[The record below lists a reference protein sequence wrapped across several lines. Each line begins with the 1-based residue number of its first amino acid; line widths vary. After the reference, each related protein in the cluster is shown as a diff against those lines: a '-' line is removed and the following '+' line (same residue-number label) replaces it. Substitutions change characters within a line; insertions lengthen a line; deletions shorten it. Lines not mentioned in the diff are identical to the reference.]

1 MYPNLIP
8 TDDDD
13 MIKGGRKQA
22 MTFTKNVFD
31 GLSMSIKQVV
41 GEVIMYNYL
50 RPN

>member
-22 MTFTKNVFD
+22 MTFANVFD